1 MNQRAVDE
9 VWYKRAVDQHGIEP
23 ESFVFSVPFD
33 ATSSIKPLVTAT
45 HAVFVEHKGHHAPAA
60 VVGLQI
66 QHASLASHFQ
76 NITSTVSM
84 LSTILMA
91 IVISSESQCS
101 GEFLLLNFES

>member
-1 MNQRAVDE
+1 MSQRAIDE

-33 ATSSIKPLVTAT
+33 AASRSKPLVTAT

-66 QHASLASHFQ
+66 QHASLASHFL
-76 NITSTVSM
+76 NITSTVRKPSA
-84 LSTILMA
+84 ILIA
-91 IVISSESQCS
+91 IAVGCGVIVVVKVK
-101 GEFLLLNFES
+101 

>member
-1 MNQRAVDE
+1 MNQRAIDE

-33 ATSSIKPLVTAT
+33 AASRVKPLVTAT
-45 HAVFVEHKGHHAPAA
+45 HAVFVEHRGHHAPAA

-84 LSTILMA
+84 PSTILVA
-91 IVISSESQCS
+91 IVIARERQCS
-101 GEFLLLNFES
+101 GVNSIY